1 MLQTQGLAETR
12 RRSPSR
18 SLSTDE
24 DWADERRGPRHPEH
38 RLWFH
43 VLRRQI
49 WDFVLYR
56 DAEEGTEEYQLA
68 EDAAGWI
75 WWDGEEE
82 SDDDGRPT
90 FFHVCSILGIQPR
103 DIREATLRLT
113 REDIGKLNNQIKED
127 P

>member
-1 MLQTQGLAETR
+1 MEAS
-12 RRSPSR
+12 RSPSL
-18 SLSTDE
+18 SLFLGTEE
-24 DWADERRGPRHPEH
+24 DSPQSAVRRPEI

-56 DAEEGTEEYQLA
+56 NAPEGTEWYTYA

-82 SDDDGRPT
+82 VDEAGRPT
-90 FFHVCSILGIQPR
+90 FRHVCDMLDVDPDRVRRSILALER
-103 DIREATLRLT
+103 D
-113 REDIGKLNNQIKED
+113 DIARLNNQIKES
-127 P
+127 